1 MISYVLFKRNGLA
14 TEASARCD
22 DSKKTGLHDDDVRA
36 MFFSMNHERGEL
48 CDVWFRDENNKIQ
61 FVFNED
67 LRKHMKYVCSKSIR
81 KHKALAKKK
90 KYLENNGL

>member
-1 MISYVLFKRNGLA
+1 MISYVLLKLNGPA

-36 MFFSMNHERGEL
+36 MFLSMNHERGEL

-61 FVFNED
+61 FVFNAK
-67 LRKHMKYVCSKSIR
+67 LRKHMRFVCSKSIHE
-81 KHKALAKKK
+81 HKELAKQK
-90 KYLENNGL
+90 KYLEDNGL